1 MTASLIRPETGAMS
15 ARNLGYLDAHFDRYI
30 SAGTLAGAIT
40 VVYHRDQVTHWSAQG
55 QRDRERGTPMTD
67 DTIFRIYSMT
77 KPIVSV
83 ALMQL
88 YERGLFQLDDPVHK
102 FIPSWKNLRVYASG
116 TYPNFQTVPCQRPMT
131 VRDLL
136 SHQAGLTAPASQ
148 GTHVD
153 AAYREVGIGGK
164 IGRVTIGATL
174 QDLVD
179 ALAELPLDYSPGTG
193 WLYSQSV
200 DIVGYLVQLLS
211 GQRLDQYLQ
220 EHIFDPLG
228 MQDTGFWVRPA
239 QVSRLATNYRG
250 VSGGK
255 VEIVDDLEQSPYL
268 SEPTFHSGSGG
279 LVSTAGDYLRFSR
292 MLLGKGTLEG
302 QRILGRKTLEL
313 MTKNHL
319 TGGKTVAQAA
329 TNARWQDVSR
339 QGIGFGLGFAV
350 ALDTADGQVSESPGV
365 YYWSGAAS
373 THFWIDPVEDL
384 AVVFMTQ
391 YMPTLP
397 DTRLNIARELRAI
410 VYGALD

>member
-1 MTASLIRPETGAMS
+1 
-15 ARNLGYLDAHFDRYI
+15 
-30 SAGTLAGAIT
+30 
-40 VVYHRDQVTHWSAQG
+40 
-55 QRDRERGTPMTD
+55 
-67 DTIFRIYSMT
+67 
-77 KPIVSV
+77 
-83 ALMQL
+83 
-88 YERGLFQLDDPVHK
+88 
-102 FIPSWKNLRVYASG
+102 
-116 TYPNFQTVPCQRPMT
+116 MT

-153 AAYREVGIGGK
+153 AAYRELGIGGK
-164 IGRVTIGATL
+164 LGRVTIGATL

-179 ALAELPLDYSPGTG
+179 ALAELPLDYAPGTG

-228 MQDTGFWVRPA
+228 MQDTGFWVRPE
-239 QVSRLATNYRG
+239 QVGRLSTNYRG
-250 VSGGK
+250 VSGGT

-268 SEPTFHSGSGG
+268 NEPTFHSGSGG
-279 LVSTAGDYLRFSR
+279 LVSTAGDYLQFSR

-302 QRILGRKTLEL
+302 QRIIGRKTLEQ

-384 AVVFMTQ
+384 AVVFWTQ